1 MQMLETKELELEE
14 ALVIKEIMVVQITVV
29 KVVKVLQAVLQDHQS
44 HTLVVAVDL
53 LGVELKVKA
62 DLAAADKADKI

>member
-1 MQMLETKELELEE
+1 
-14 ALVIKEIMVVQITVV
+14 MVVQITVV

>member
-1 MQMLETKELELEE
+1 
-14 ALVIKEIMVVQITVV
+14 VV

-53 LGVELKVKA
+53 LGAELKVKV
-62 DLAAADKADKI
+62 DLAVADKVDKI